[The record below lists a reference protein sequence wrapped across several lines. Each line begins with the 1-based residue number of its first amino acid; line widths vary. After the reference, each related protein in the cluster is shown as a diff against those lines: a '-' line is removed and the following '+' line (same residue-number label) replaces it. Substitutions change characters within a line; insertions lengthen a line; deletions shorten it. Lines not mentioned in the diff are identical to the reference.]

1 MDLDVLDPSV
11 FPGTGTPEPG
21 GISYKKLQDAVIK
34 VCGGLNII
42 AADVVELCPHYDQ
55 SGASTAIACKILR
68 ELLFSIKRKIEY
80 VFRRIK

>member
-1 MDLDVLDPSV
+1 M
-11 FPGTGTPEPG
+11 
-21 GISYKKLQDAVIK
+21 IK